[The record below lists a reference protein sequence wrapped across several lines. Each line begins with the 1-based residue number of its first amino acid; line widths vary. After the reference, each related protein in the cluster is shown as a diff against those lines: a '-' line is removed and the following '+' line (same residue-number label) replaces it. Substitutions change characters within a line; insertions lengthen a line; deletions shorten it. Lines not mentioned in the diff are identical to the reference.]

1 MCCGWAVHSLRTEER
16 TASFRV
22 STFFLKFMKPGNL
35 TAVSVHGRLFLEWM
49 ACVLPFQFCQRSKSL
64 PYQIGSFSTLRNET
78 TGRIGEKPRKT
89 YLSLVTIIVSP
100 PASIST
106 RYLPA
111 ELDFYS
117 VYIIY
122 LTKVRLLSFVH
133 LWWSGMETGTG
144 RFDFTSSDY
153 QKVSTNWSCQLF
165 TSCRCDK
172 SEKGGIRLLANGS
185 T

>member
-1 MCCGWAVHSLRTEER
+1 
-16 TASFRV
+16 
-22 STFFLKFMKPGNL
+22 
-35 TAVSVHGRLFLEWM
+35 M

-100 PASIST
+100 PSSTSI

-133 LWWSGMETGTG
+133 LWWSAMETGTG
-144 RFDFTSSDY
+144 RFDFTTLRNGACRSVSPAKSRVPWLFARSQRSAPTGLVSYLPVVDAINLRRGESDC
-153 QKVSTNWSCQLF
+153 S
-165 TSCRCDK
+165 RMD
-172 SEKGGIRLLANGS
+172 LLKLMYVELL
-185 T
+185 